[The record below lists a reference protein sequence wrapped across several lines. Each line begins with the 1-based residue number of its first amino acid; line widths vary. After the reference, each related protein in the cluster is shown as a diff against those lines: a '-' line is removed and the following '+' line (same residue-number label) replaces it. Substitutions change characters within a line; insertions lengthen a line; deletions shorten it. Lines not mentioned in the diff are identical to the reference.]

1 MQKILSKAIAI
12 MLIAILV
19 GFNCITTGVYAANII
34 EQNNETSEENIT
46 FDVKLGNESSHEG
59 YEYTADIDSTDT
71 NLYLNIGVKNTGYLK
86 NIAINLENS
95 NFKID
100 YSKVNNDQIKNIT
113 DYTVELNQIATN
125 RTVEL
130 VIPIIPTM
138 NDSIAIDELGKDS
151 TIKFLATYINE
162 DNKEKSI
169 EKDMTV
175 HLNWT
180 TAEENLVGELSQ
192 DVIRYLNYDGKTM
205 LSFLL
210 NDGLKD
216 SKLPV
221 SSKQIQVKVPTVNS
235 LNPEEVIVTAI
246 DTLATNG
253 KADGVNFTTDNYTYD
268 SQTGM
273 LTINVSN
280 PANEQGMV
288 AWNKGSQDRFVI
300 TYIYGTNT
308 NEEAI
313 DVHTEV
319 TTNTTLL
326 NGQVVTANME
336 TKDYSLDSKIGDI
349 ATVEVVPQEA
359 TINKG
364 YMYSNK
370 DKQDG
375 QIETEFSEKYRINI
389 GLAEALNEVTVKENG
404 DFLGEVNA
412 SNYIYNKKLSVSSE
426 ELVKVLGED
435 GKIDVVKADGTVI
448 GTLNKDVVELE
459 INDSN
464 ISFVASKPQTEGE
477 INLNVTKAIR
487 GNLEYSKEQI
497 ASFKTLSTR
506 VQINGEAV
514 GEIALEEPTSKV
526 NVKLSNTNL
535 STVVTNEN
543 VVMNIELE
551 RDDITD
557 NLFANPELNITFPEE
572 VTNIEAKDATL
583 LYEDE
588 LVSDALNVNGR
599 TLNLKLNGIQ
609 TKYSSQ
615 STSKGTVIRLVL
627 NLTLNNLA
635 PSKQTNILLS
645 YTNDNDELIKN
656 ASGISTY
663 AEGENANTVEVPVNV
678 VAPTGFVTTQS
689 ITGYNGD
696 ESVTAQEEE
705 KLGNLPVLSDAKT
718 ATISGTIVNNLG
730 SDAEGLKV
738 LGRIPFKGNKAVDGS
753 ADLGSTF
760 DTTLSS
766 ALSVQNLDATVYY
779 STNGE
784 ATADLEDTNNGW
796 QIEYTQDAKSYMI
809 VANNP
814 VTNTATF
821 NFSYNINIPANVDY
835 ANIAKASYGVYYNNN
850 SEEGAT
856 QNVVLAS
863 PVGIKTAEKAELS
876 VNITAKNKF
885 TGETIPANGSVKEGD
900 YITYNIAVTNT
911 SNETAENA
919 KASVEFPQGFARL
932 VVKDLEIPDWPLQ
945 YDKEYSSPYD
955 LDLGTINAGE
965 TKNVSVDLVA
975 GNIITEGEQ
984 ERTLRTTVTADKMD
998 GEAVGILTTK
1008 LVKGYVSGIL
1018 TVTYEN
1024 RNVDTDTTLE
1034 YTIKIENTNT
1044 EDKSNVIAKLILP
1057 EGLEYIS
1064 SGTANGEYEGQY
1076 NEKTREICFDIGNLQ
1091 GNKNIYINIKAK
1103 VTENAVETL
1112 QTKAYIS
1119 CDGIDKNFETNMVNV
1134 YYGKPKIEATLS
1146 SNITQGNLLDSD
1158 TIEYYIDVKN
1168 IGSIPAR
1175 VMITNTTPEGL
1186 LNKSYSLEVSNGQ
1199 KVDKKEFNSSYVAET
1214 VELEANGS
1222 ARLIIVAKPVA
1233 ISSGE
1238 TKEVTVTPQIQLL
1251 KQYTEEAKENISI
1264 NSLTHTIQGTG
1275 GTNTPGVQ
1283 GSYRIAG
1290 TAWLDNNKNGIKD
1303 TDEPRLSNINLELY
1317 DMQGYIVKDS
1327 NGIEVKATTNE
1338 DGQYSF
1344 ENLNS
1349 GDYQIVAYINS
1360 ENYMVTT
1367 YHIDGAVD
1375 SENSDFVDA
1384 TINGTPIVA
1393 TDILNLSNY
1402 NLYNVDL
1409 GLQER
1414 EDFDLKL
1421 DKIVSK
1427 VTVTNTMLEPKTNEY
1442 NSNFAMVSL
1451 YNTYIEYSTVLVEY
1465 NITITNEGKVA
1476 GYAEEIIDYIP
1487 EGMAFSSDLNPN
1499 WYVGADGNLYTT
1511 SLANTIINPGESKV
1525 ITLTL
1530 TRRMTGEN
1538 VGTVVNTAEISK
1550 TYNEYGLEDGDS
1562 TPGNRKDGEDD
1573 ISTAT
1578 VLLAMSTGR
1587 EIASFI
1593 GITVGV
1599 IAIIGLAVFVIKKY
1613 IIKRI

>member
-19 GFNCITTGVYAANII
+19 GFNCITTSVYAVNII
-34 EQNNETSEENIT
+34 EQNNETSEKNIT
-46 FDVKLGNESSHEG
+46 FDVKIGNESSDKG

-86 NIAINLENS
+86 NIVINLENS
-95 NFKID
+95 NYKFD
-100 YSKVNNDQIKNIT
+100 TSKVSDSRIKNIT
-113 DYTVELNQIATN
+113 DYTVELNQINTG

-130 VIPIIPTM
+130 AIPILPLKEDT
-138 NDSIAIDELGKDS
+138 IAQDILGKES
-151 TIKFLATYINE
+151 LVKFNATYINE
-162 DNKEKSI
+162 DNKEKTL
-169 EKDMTV
+169 EKEMIV

-180 TAEENLVGELSQ
+180 ATNEALVPELSQ
-192 DVIRYLNYDGKTM
+192 EVIRYLNYNGKTM
-205 LSFLL
+205 VSFLL
-210 NDGLKD
+210 SDGLKD

-221 SSKQIQVKVPTVNS
+221 SSKTIQIKVPTIKDLKPSN
-235 LNPEEVIVTAI
+235 VIVTAI
-246 DTLATNG
+246 NTLATNG
-253 KADGVNFTTDNYTYD
+253 KADGVDFTKDNYSYNNNE
-268 SQTGM
+268 GI
-273 LTINVSN
+273 LTINTEN
-280 PANEQGMV
+280 LANEEGKV
-288 AWNKGSQDRFVI
+288 AWNKGGKDKFVI
-300 TYIYGTNT
+300 IYIYETNT
-308 NEEAI
+308 NEEPI
-313 DVHTEV
+313 DVHTETQV
-319 TTNTTLL
+319 QTTLL
-326 NGQVVTANME
+326 NGATVSANME
-336 TKDYSLDSKIGDI
+336 VQDYSMDSKIGDI
-349 ATVEVVPQEA
+349 ATVEVVPQ
-359 TINKG
+359 TDKLNKG

-370 DKQDG
+370 NAQDKK
-375 QIETEFSEKYRINI
+375 ETEFNVKYKLNV
-389 GLAEALNEVTVKENG
+389 GLAEALNEINIKENG
-404 DFLGEVNA
+404 DFFDDINA
-412 SNYIYNKKLSVSSE
+412 SDNIYNKKVSISLE
-426 ELVKVLGED
+426 EFVKIFGET
-435 GKIDVVKADGTVI
+435 GKIDIKKADGTVI
-448 GTLNKDVVELE
+448 GTLNKDTLEIE

-464 ISFVASKPQTEGE
+464 ITFVTSKPQTEGE
-477 INLNVTKAIR
+477 INLNITKAIK
-487 GNLEYSKEQI
+487 GDLSYTKEQI
-497 ASFKTLSTR
+497 AKFRTINTKL
-506 VQINGEAV
+506 QINAETV
-514 GEIALEEPTSKV
+514 GTIALEEPTSKV
-526 NVKLSNTNL
+526 NVTLSNTNL
-535 STVVTNEN
+535 STVVKNEN
-543 VVMNIELE
+543 IVMNIELE

-557 NLFANPELNITFPEE
+557 NLFANPELKITFPEE

-588 LVSDALNVNGR
+588 LKSEELQVEGR
-599 TLNLKLNGIQ
+599 TLSLKLNGEQ
-609 TKYSSQ
+609 TQYTEQ
-615 STSKGTVIRLVL
+615 STAKGTVIRLVL
-627 NLTLNNLA
+627 NVTLNNLA
-635 PSKQTNILLS
+635 PSNQTNVVVS
-645 YTNDNDELIKN
+645 FTNDNDTLIKN
-656 ASGISTY
+656 ASEISTLSN
-663 AEGENANTVEVPVNV
+663 EETSSVSVPVNV
-678 VAPTGFVTTQS
+678 VAPTGFVTTHS
-689 ITGYNGD
+689 ISGYNGD
-696 ESVTAQEEE
+696 ESVTAQESDAI
-705 KLGNLPVLSDAKT
+705 GNLPVLSGAKT
-718 ATISGTIVNNLG
+718 ATISGTVVNNLG
-730 SDAEGLKV
+730 SNAEGLKV
-738 LGRIPFKGNKAVDGS
+738 LGRIPFKGNKNVDS
-753 ADLGSTF
+753 SQDLGTTF
-760 DTTLSS
+760 DTTL
-766 ALSVQNLDATVYY
+766 VGKVNVDNLEATVYY
-779 STNGE
+779 SANGE
-784 ATADLEDTNNGW
+784 ANTNIDDENNGW
-796 QIEYTQDAKSYMI
+796 SPEYIENAKSFMI
-809 VANNP
+809 VANNA
-814 VTNTATF
+814 VENRKTF
-821 NFSYNINIPANVDY
+821 SFSYNINIPANIDY
-835 ANIAKASYGVYYNNN
+835 ANIAKASYGIYYNNN
-850 SEEGAT
+850 AQEGNN
-856 QNVVLAS
+856 QNLVMAS
-863 PVGIKTAEKAELS
+863 NVGVKTAEKAELN

-885 TGETIPANGSVKEGD
+885 TGEDIPTNGEIKEGD

-911 SNETAENA
+911 SNEIAENA
-919 KASVEFPQGFARL
+919 KVSVELPQGFARL
-932 VVKDLEIPDWPLQ
+932 VVTDLDIPDWPLQ
-945 YDKEYSSPYD
+945 YESVLTSPYEVE
-955 LDLGTINAGE
+955 LGTINVGE
-965 TKNVSVDLVA
+965 TKNVSLDLVA

-1076 NEKTREICFDIGNLQ
+1076 NEKTREISFDIGNLQ
-1091 GNKNIYINIKAK
+1091 GSKNIYINIKAK

-1199 KVDKKEFNSSYVAET
+1199 NVDKKEFNSSYVAET